1 MFELLANSPL
11 GFWCLAIFIT
21 AADSVLL
28 LESAQFTFRF
38 EKGLGVR
45 IRAVRIPFLILRREL
60 LITLLMYPA
69 KPFHFCSLRS
79 PSQNRI
85 KLRDLLRRQRK
96 LDDKVWLLTV
106 FSLNAIVLLC
116 FVGPALSLQY
126 GIQAS
131 FLFVWPAI
139 YANAILILVV
149 LWINRRQLK
158 LSHRELFIHAFEFI
172 ICPILAI
179 NVWKKLACRNQL
191 IPNAESLATHFTS
204 RPTKII
210 ECMHSNLSE
219 KKQT

>member
-1 MFELLANSPL
+1 MYGILANSAL

-21 AADSVLL
+21 VADSVVL
-28 LESAQFTFRF
+28 LEPAQFTFRF
-38 EKGLGVR
+38 KNGLSAN
-45 IRAVRIPFLILRREL
+45 IRATKIPFLILRREL
-60 LITLLMYPA
+60 LITLLVYPA
-69 KPFHFCSLRS
+69 KPFHFCSLSS

-85 KLRDLLRRQRK
+85 KLRNLLRKQRK

-106 FSLNAIVLLC
+106 FSINAIVLLC
-116 FVGPALSLQY
+116 FVGPALSLRY

-158 LSHRELFIHAFEFI
+158 LSHRELFIHAFDFL

-204 RPTKII
+204 RAAQII
-210 ECMHSNLSE
+210 ECMRSNFSE
-219 KKQT
+219 KNLT